1 MRSPALHAR
10 LALRRNAPCALRPEH
25 LPGVSRPEIRERLH
39 FPPTAGL
46 RVLLA
51 TGVNPCPQHE
61 RPCPALDTQNLPR
74 FMLPTRKFCMAYF
87 RF

>member
-1 MRSPALHAR
+1 MPRPALHAS

-25 LPGVSRPEIRERLH
+25 LPGVSRPEIREQLH

-51 TGVNPCPQHE
+51 TSINPCPNTKDHV
-61 RPCPALDTQNLPR
+61 LH
-74 FMLPTRKFCMAYF
+74 PTPKIYQD
-87 RF
+87 